1 MASGKPATLVGGSGL
16 SACLSVKVFST
27 HLCLSCGSPTSVSHW
42 EQNLSQS
49 WLLSEYLLNEWFKE
63 WVTKKKRKN
72 NGRENPIVC
81 LFFKILFLSNL
92 CTQCGAQIHN
102 PEIRNHILYHWSQPG
117 DPRIPLVDYDL
128 FYETQPTTSPPVAF
142 LASSPWPTPSWPFP
156 VSLSPISHS
165 PVIECICLFSLRK
178 LTERIEGDDIH

>member
-27 HLCLSCGSPTSVSHW
+27 HLCLSCGLPTSVSHW

-72 NGRENPIVC
+72 NSSESCMTPDLYAFYNHQVTLPFSC
-81 LFFKILFLSNL
+81 LPWAGF
-92 CTQCGAQIHN
+92 HN
-102 PEIRNHILYHWSQPG
+102 PCKIYYLCDHGPHAL
-117 DPRIPLVDYDL
+117 L
-128 FYETQPTTSPPVAF
+128 
-142 LASSPWPTPSWPFP
+142 PSWMIEESPLSSWFSECLLTCYLNQPLIINRSRP
-156 VSLSPISHS
+156 VRWNSFVSPAGKHYFRWIGQNQ
-165 PVIECICLFSLRK
+165 I
-178 LTERIEGDDIH
+178 